1 MTLTLRQALPEDV
14 ELLFDIRTSVK
25 QNHLSREQMH
35 DLGITATSLTE
46 AIGEAPCTW
55 IAEYE
60 QEAVGFAMVDLG
72 EGELFALFVRPQ
84 HEGKGVGRL
93 LLERAEHALF
103 QRHELIHLIT
113 DGDQAIRANGFYQR
127 SGWILA
133 GAVDDRDVRYEKR
146 RPDAGALSGQQCLG
160 G

>member
-1 MTLTLRQALPEDV
+1 MTPTLRQALPEDI

-46 AIGEAPCTW
+46 AIREAPCTW

-60 QEAVGFAMVDLG
+60 QEAVGFTMVDLG

-84 HEGKGVGRL
+84 HEGKGIGRL
-93 LLERAEHALF
+93 LLQKAEAALF
-103 QRHELIHLIT
+103 ERHEVIHLTT

-127 SGWILA
+127 AGWVSS

-146 RPDAGALSGQQCLG
+146 CTTPPAGSGQ
-160 G
+160 

>member
-46 AIGEAPCTW
+46 ALREAPCSW

-60 QEAVGFAMVDLG
+60 QEAVGFAMVDLDD
-72 EGELFALFVRPQ
+72 GELFALFVHPQ
-84 HEGKGVGRL
+84 HEGKGIGRL
-93 LLERAEHALF
+93 LLQQAEAALF
-103 QRHELIHLIT
+103 QHHEVIHLTT
-113 DGDQAIRANGFYQR
+113 DGGQMIRANGFYQR
-127 SGWILA
+127 AGWVSS
-133 GAVDDRDVRYEKR
+133 GAVDDQDVRYEKR
-146 RPDAGALSGQQCLG
+146 RTDPPASSGQ
-160 G
+160 